1 MNRRPPRST
10 RTDTT
15 LALHDALPIFQIVS
29 SPERIVLVQGRAG
42 AGKSTMLQPVAKAEA
57 IDATARLL
65 GAEDAKSILL
75 TADMRGDAQALAFQN
90 KMVADLRTDTGM
102 EARTVDRF
110 IYSNEKFLNGE
121 ASAEAFAAR
130 KDRKSVG

>member
-1 MNRRPPRST
+1 MQCDMYLILLFFKQKTAYEMRIS
-10 RTDTT
+10 DC
-15 LALHDALPIFQIVS
+15 S
-29 SPERIVLVQGRAG
+29 SDVCSSDL
-42 AGKSTMLQPVAKAEA
+42 
-57 IDATARLL
+57 
-65 GAEDAKSILL
+65 ILL

-102 EARTVDRF
+102 EARTVDSF

-130 KDRKSVG
+130 KADLAGAYLVVDEASMISNERMDKLTAIANLMEEIGRAHV

>member
-1 MNRRPPRST
+1 
-10 RTDTT
+10 
-15 LALHDALPIFQIVS
+15 
-29 SPERIVLVQGRAG
+29 
-42 AGKSTMLQPVAKAEA
+42 MLQPVAKAEA

-102 EARTVDRF
+102 EARTVDSF

-130 KDRKSVG
+130 KADLAGDRKSTRLNSSH